1 MKARYFNWFFENDD
15 REELMDSG
23 SGDLDERMDGDIWK
37 METAI
42 EPEDED
48 GAARPLTEEEEA
60 PDRKRAK
67 HG

>member
-1 MKARYFNWFFENDD
+1 
-15 REELMDSG
+15 
-23 SGDLDERMDGDIWK
+23 

-48 GAARPLTEEEEA
+48 GAARSLTEEEEA